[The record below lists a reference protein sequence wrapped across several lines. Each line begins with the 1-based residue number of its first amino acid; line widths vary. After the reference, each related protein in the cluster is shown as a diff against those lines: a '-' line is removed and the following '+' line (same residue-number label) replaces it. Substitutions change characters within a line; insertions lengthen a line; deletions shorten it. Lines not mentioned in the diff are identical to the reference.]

1 MLYNN
6 EMEIEELQT
15 QEEWQ
20 EAFPVMREL
29 RTTLDEQTYLNLI
42 ASMVKE
48 GYRLFALRDSDIIV
62 SLAGIAILTNFSY
75 GRYVWVHDLVT
86 TSNVRSRGYGSR
98 LLEFVEEV
106 ARCENCRVVA
116 LSSGLERTDAHRF
129 YQKQMNYDKTSYV
142 FKKTLL

>member
-1 MLYNN
+1 
-6 EMEIEELQT
+6 MEIEELQT

-20 EAFPVMREL
+20 EAFSVMHEL
-29 RTTLDEQTYLNLI
+29 RRDLDEQAYLCLLT
-42 ASMVKE
+42 SMVKE
-48 GYRLFALRDSDIIV
+48 GYRLFALRDLGVIV

-75 GRYVWVHDLVT
+75 GRYVWVYDLVT
-86 TSNVRSRGYGSR
+86 TSRVRSKGYGSR
-98 LLEFVEEV
+98 LLEFIEEV
-106 ARCENCRVVA
+106 ARRENCGVVA

>member
-1 MLYNN
+1 
-6 EMEIEELQT
+6 MEIEELQT
-15 QEEWQ
+15 LEKWQ
-20 EAFPVMREL
+20 EAFHVMREL
-29 RTTLDEQTYLNLI
+29 RCNLDEQAYLCLL

-48 GYRLFALRDSDIIV
+48 GYRLFALRDLGVIV

-75 GRYVWVHDLVT
+75 GRYVWVYDLVT
-86 TSNVRSRGYGSR
+86 TSSVRSKGYGSR
-98 LLEFVEEV
+98 LLEFIEEV
-106 ARCENCRVVA
+106 AHHENCRVVA

>member
-1 MLYNN
+1 MK
-6 EMEIEELQT
+6 IEELQT
-15 QEEWQ
+15 REEWR

-29 RTTLDEQTYLNLI
+29 RTTLNEQAYLDLFSN
-42 ASMVKE
+42 MVRE
-48 GYRLFALRDSDIIV
+48 GYRLFALRDSGVIV

-86 TSNVRSRGYGSR
+86 TSRVRSKGYGSR

-106 ARCENCRVVA
+106 ARRENCRVVA

>member
-1 MLYNN
+1 MLHNH
-6 EMEIEELQT
+6 EIEIEELQT

-29 RTTLDEQTYLNLI
+29 RCNLDEQAYLDLLS
-42 ASMVKE
+42 SMVKE
-48 GYRLFALRDSDIIV
+48 GYRLFALRDLGVIV

-86 TSNVRSRGYGSR
+86 ASSVRSRGYGGQ
-98 LLEFVEEV
+98 LLEFIEKF
-106 ARCENCRVVA
+106 ARRENCRVVA